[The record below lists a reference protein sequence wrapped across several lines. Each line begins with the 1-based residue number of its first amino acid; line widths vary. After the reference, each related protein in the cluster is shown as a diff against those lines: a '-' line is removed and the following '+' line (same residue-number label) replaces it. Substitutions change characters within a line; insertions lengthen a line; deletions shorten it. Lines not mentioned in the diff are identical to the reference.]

1 MKKDLKRIVYLSL
14 SFVFILSSLFFFK
27 IKVPKV
33 NNVSFRVTDDNYNSY
48 TWADFAANNTIGTES
63 GIEVHI
69 ANQEALEQYLK
80 RTGNDLTGDM
90 IWLDNNENII
100 FPTGTY
106 TFSSKTEFYLTEASG
121 DIDFN
126 EANFA
131 IGGSSIYMNI
141 VENQHNRNFENLT
154 VYGTG
159 SGIGI
164 YIQAIHAS
172 NMNFSNLDFNN
183 AQIKNSHVF
192 DIMACTNFNFKN
204 ITNRGYMYN
213 LNDYSG
219 WDEYDSTLQADYENN
234 INTITREF
242 IQVDIYSTSSSG
254 HKSGFLSDTFKTNY
268 FDVVDNTTNIT
279 SKNIV
284 IDKVR
289 SVSYAGV
296 TGSGIISGE
305 NTVVYKPYSSPIGSH
320 AIGNEGDYYTGIV
333 VKNSYFENTVR
344 YDHNLSSSKNNLWRF
359 APVRFLIIP
368 TNSVTTTDIPN
379 SSQYLNTDITLD
391 NNEYINCN
399 GNFSYPEYVNN
410 KNPEEYYL
418 KGFNPTMQVVNSI
431 KLVDTNGNTINTY
444 DGYYAE
450 EPIYNDYVFVSSSY
464 NNGVLTRVYRKALN
478 SINKIEN
485 NIDINGNLLSS
496 ISGYKLNESKVTSST
511 TETLPNGDSI
521 TVEHVTNIYKRLENP
536 STSIEDNNVKQVETE
551 VKVEDTAVSKSI
563 IYYIIGIT
571 LFMSGSI
578 MFILNINKK

>member
-536 STSIEDNNVKQVETE
+536 RTSIVEDE
-551 VKVEDTAVSKSI
+551 VKVEDTAISKSI

-578 MFILNINKK
+578 MFVLTIFKK